1 MTERKHYIWVN
12 VPGGVQGY
20 TPESIHEFEKE
31 MSVELKLYPNQYW
44 DIFNFYFEMET
55 GENPGANGYSGICSD
70 SEAWDELNKLRRE
83 DA

>member
-1 MTERKHYIWVN
+1 MSNKQHYIWVN

-31 MSVELKLYPNQYW
+31 MSVELDLCPEMYW
-44 DIFNFYFEMET
+44 SIFNFYFEMET

-70 SEAWDELNKLRRE
+70 SEAWDELNKFRRE